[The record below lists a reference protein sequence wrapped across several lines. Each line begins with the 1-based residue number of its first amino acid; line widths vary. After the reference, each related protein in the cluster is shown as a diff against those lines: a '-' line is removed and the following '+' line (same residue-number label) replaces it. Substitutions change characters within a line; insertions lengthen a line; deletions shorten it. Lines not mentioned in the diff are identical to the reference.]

1 MRGRSITR
9 QDFTKVKR
17 GQNLGM
23 KTDNIAE
30 YAKLSTLSVR
40 RIMKANTWPE
50 FQRMQKKQREYNIQH
65 STYHR
70 KKQEV
75 GTPIKVRVNKV
86 DPYAEY
92 NKSLMHMLRTLDS
105 KVAHLE
111 KSVDLLE
118 NEVVRSKKKRW
129 F

>member
-9 QDFTKVKR
+9 KDFSKVKR
-17 GQNLGM
+17 GQGLGM
-23 KTDNIAE
+23 TIDNIIQYAE
-30 YAKLSTLSVR
+30 LSGTSVR

-50 FQRMQKKQREYNIQH
+50 FQRMQKQQREYNIQH

-75 GTPIKVRVNKV
+75 GTPVRVRVTKV

-92 NKSLMHMLRTLDS
+92 NQSLMHMLRTLDN
-105 KVAHLE
+105 KMAHIE

-118 NEVVRSKKKRW
+118 EELQRTKKKRW